1 MKKISK
7 DNLGQIIGSIILM
20 VLELVFTYEFDKQE
34 DD

>member
-1 MKKISK
+1 MKKIPT

-20 VLELVFTYEFDKQE
+20 VLEFVFTYEFDKRE

>member
-20 VLELVFTYEFDKQE
+20 VLEFVFTYEFDKQE
-34 DD
+34 ED